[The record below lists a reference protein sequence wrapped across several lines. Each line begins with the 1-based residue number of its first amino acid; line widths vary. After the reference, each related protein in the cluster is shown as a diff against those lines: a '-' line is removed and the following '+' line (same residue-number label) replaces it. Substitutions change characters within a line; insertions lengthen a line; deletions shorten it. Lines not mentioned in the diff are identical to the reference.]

1 MHSLKLLLAA
11 LLLLPVAAY
20 AEVMIEDAD
29 GDGLYSVEEVTTAYP
44 SVTPE
49 LFVEMDANEDGAL
62 DAEELAAAVAAGLI
76 AG

>member
-1 MHSLKLLLAA
+1 MQTLKLLIAA
-11 LLLLPVAAY
+11 LILIPVAAY

-29 GDGLYSVEEVTTAYP
+29 GDGLYSVEEVTAAYP
-44 SVTPE
+44 TVTPE
-49 LFVEMDANEDGAL
+49 LFGEMDANADGAL

>member
-1 MHSLKLLLAA
+1 MQTLKLFLAA
-11 LLLLPVAAY
+11 LVLLPAVAY

-29 GDGLYSVEEVTTAYP
+29 GDGVYSVEEVTAAYP
-44 SVTPE
+44 SVTAE
-49 LFVEMDANEDGAL
+49 LFVEMDANEDGAI

>member
-1 MHSLKLLLAA
+1 MNTFKA
-11 LLLLPVAAY
+11 LFAILTVLPVMAY
-20 AEVMIEDAD
+20 AETMIEDSD
-29 GDGLYSVEEVTTAYP
+29 GDGVYSVEEVTAAYP
-44 SVTPE
+44 TVTAE